1 MAVNDNAPVDDGLN
15 RMRKTTVIKTF
26 VLFLVMALLASVV
39 SVFIVVGAMIA
50 KGGMR
55 LVIGADGG
63 LNPALIKWSTMLTML
78 MTPLCSLLVLLP
90 RKTRTVIRADDG
102 LGLGVRGLRGK
113 LGTKTEF
120 SAWLKSIGVGLL
132 VMVVIMLALQ
142 VVGGIG
148 NAVIKA
154 MGGSPSTTSNQ
165 TTQEIL
171 DSMKASLGNGHAM
184 EIVLMVLMAGVLGP
198 FVEEVVFR
206 GVIARS
212 LVRSDFLIGRFGNGR
227 MRTFLACLVSG
238 LLFGLAHIMST
249 DLTFSWMN
257 VLTVLVTWGLG
268 TVLSWLA
275 AVKYDSL
282 WPGIFAHV
290 SYNTASL
297 LISLL

>member
-1 MAVNDNAPVDDGLN
+1 MDDGLD

-26 VLFLVMALLASVV
+26 VLFLVMALLASVL
-39 SVFIVVGAMIA
+39 SVFVVVGVLVA
-50 KGGMR
+50 KGGMG

-63 LNPALIKWSTMLTML
+63 MNPALIKWSTMLTML

-90 RKTRTVIRADDG
+90 RKTKSVIRADDG
-102 LGLGVRGLRGK
+102 LGLGVRGLHGR
-113 LGTKTEF
+113 LGTRSEA
-120 SAWLKSIGVGLL
+120 SAWLKSIGVGLA
-132 VMVVIMLALQ
+132 VAVACMVALQ

-154 MGGSPSTTSNQ
+154 MGGSPTTSSNQ
-165 TTQEIL
+165 TTQDIINA
-171 DSMKASLGNGHAM
+171 MKASLGNGHAM

-212 LVRSDFLIGRFGNGR
+212 LVKSDFLVGRVGNGR
-227 MRTFLACLVSG
+227 MRTLLACLVSG

>member
-1 MAVNDNAPVDDGLN
+1 MNDNASVDDGLD

-26 VLFLVMALLASVV
+26 ILFLVIALLASVL
-39 SVFIVVGAMIA
+39 SVFVVVGVLVA
-50 KGGMR
+50 KGGMG

-63 LNPALIKWSTMLTML
+63 MNPALIKWSTMLTML

-90 RKTRTVIRADDG
+90 SKTKSVIRADDG
-102 LGLGVRGLRGK
+102 LGLGVRGLHGR
-113 LGTKTEF
+113 LGTRSEF
-120 SAWLKSIGVGLL
+120 SAWLKSIGIGLA
-132 VMVVIMLALQ
+132 VAVACMVALQ

-148 NAVIKA
+148 NVVIKA

-171 DSMKASLGNGHAM
+171 NYMKASLGNGHAM

-212 LVRSDFLIGRFGNGR
+212 LIRSDFLVGRFGNGR

>member
-1 MAVNDNAPVDDGLN
+1 MDDGLD

-26 VLFLVMALLASVV
+26 VLFLVMALLASVL
-39 SVFIVVGAMIA
+39 SVFVVVGVMVT
-50 KGGMR
+50 KGGMG

-63 LNPALIKWSTMLTML
+63 MNPALIKWSTMLTML

-90 RKTRTVIRADDG
+90 RKTKTIIRADDG
-102 LGLGVRGLRGK
+102 LGLGVRGLHGR
-113 LGTKTEF
+113 LGTRSEA
-120 SAWLKSIGVGLL
+120 SAWLKSIGIGLA
-132 VMVVIMLALQ
+132 VSVACMVALQ
-142 VVGGIG
+142 IVGGIG
-148 NAVIKA
+148 NVVIKA
-154 MGGSPSTTSNQ
+154 MGGSPTTSSNQ
-165 TTQEIL
+165 TTQDIINA
-171 DSMKASLGNGHAM
+171 MKASLGNGHAM

-212 LVRSDFLIGRFGNGR
+212 LVKSDFLVGRFGNGR

-257 VLTVLVTWGLG
+257 VLTVLVTWALG